1 MNSQS
6 GRRWTPAATV
16 LLASLA
22 LLAGCATQPPEPPGP
37 PAHQRLASQAEAAL
51 EDGRL
56 AEAAE
61 LLEEA
66 AAAAPAP
73 ESQRLR
79 LDAAQ
84 LRWRLADPDAVGRLL
99 EGLEPSDLGMQPA
112 ARYRLLQARLLRLE
126 GRAEAGAALL
136 APGPAPGLPPEARRQ
151 WLELQAALLEAAGQP
166 LEAARTQ
173 DRLAALLEGSQALQQ
188 NRATL
193 WQRLG
198 EVPMEQLRA
207 LVPPPPDR
215 FGGWLELAYLLR
227 EHALD
232 AARLEREVDA
242 WRERYPLHPG
252 HAIARDEL
260 AAQLERLRPP
270 RRVALLLPLSGRLAS
285 AGQAVQRGFLA
296 AYYAAPAAER
306 PALRVFDVGELG
318 VDPLTAYRLASE
330 WNARLVVGPLT
341 KEAVGRLAVRDDV
354 PVPVLALNSLPQDE
368 PVPPGGRF
376 FQFGLAPEDDAAA
389 AAALA
394 WDQGYRQVALL
405 APFSDWGE
413 RVAEAFRLAFSAIGG
428 QVVERERYE
437 PGSSDFSIPLRALF
451 NLDASDRRHREL
463 AAVLGRSLEFEPR
476 RRADMDAIMLA
487 AFPRE
492 ARLLMPQIRFH
503 RGLDLAV
510 LATSHAHAADPDD
523 AQADADMNGLLLVE
537 TPWLLLPPEQLEAAV
552 PPEALAQIW
561 PQSRDRLP
569 RLHALGED
577 AYRLSRFIRALPSA
591 PRSAHISGA
600 TGALGVDSSSR
611 VRRALPAGR
620 FRGQELRPMDDPPRY
635 YGQGESLR

>member
-1 MNSQS
+1 MNPQP
-6 GRRWTPAATV
+6 GRRWTSAATV
-16 LLASLA
+16 ALALLA

-37 PAHQRLASQAEAAL
+37 PPHQELAAQADAAL

-66 AAAAPAP
+66 AALAPAP
-73 ESQRLR
+73 ERPGLR
-79 LDAAQ
+79 LNAAE
-84 LRWRLADPDAVGRLL
+84 LLWRLAEPNAVRRLL
-99 EGLEPSDLGMQPA
+99 EGLKPSELAMRPA
-112 ARYRLLQARLLRLE
+112 ARYRLLQARLLRLD
-126 GRAEAGAALL
+126 GRAEAGADLL
-136 APGPAPGLPPEARRQ
+136 APGPAPGLPPGLRRQ
-151 WLELQAALLEAAGQP
+151 WLELQAALLEAAGEP

-173 DRLAALLEGSQALQQ
+173 DRLIPLLEGSEALER
-188 NRATL
+188 NRAAL

-232 AARLEREVDA
+232 AARLEREVNA
-242 WRERYPLHPG
+242 WLERYPLHPG
-252 HAIARDEL
+252 RAIARTEL
-260 AAQLERLRPP
+260 AAQLERLQPP
-270 RRVALLLPLSGRLAS
+270 RRIALLLPLSGRLAS

-296 AYYAAPAAER
+296 AYYAAPAAQR
-306 PALRVFDVGELG
+306 PALRVFDVGDQG
-318 VDPLTAYRLASE
+318 VDPLTAYRLARE
-330 WNARLVVGPLT
+330 WNAGLVVGPLT

-354 PVPVLALNSLPQDE
+354 PVPVLALNSLPQGE
-368 PVPPGGRF
+368 TLPPGRF

-389 AAALA
+389 AAVLA

-413 RVAEAFRLAFSAIGG
+413 RVAAAFRLAFSALGG
-428 QVVERERYE
+428 QVVEEERYE
-437 PGSSDFSIPLRALF
+437 SGTSDFSIPLRALF
-451 NLDASDRRHREL
+451 NLDASERRHREL
-463 AAVLGRSLEFEPR
+463 VSVLGRSLEFQPR

-487 AFPRE
+487 AFPRA
-492 ARLLMPQIRFH
+492 ARLLVPQIRFH

-510 LATSHAHAADPDD
+510 LATSHAHAAGPGD
-523 AQADADMNGLLLVE
+523 AQANADMNGLLLVE

-552 PPEALAQIW
+552 PPQALARVW

-577 AYRLSRFIRALPSA
+577 AYRLSRFIRALPYAASSA
-591 PRSAHISGA
+591 RISGA
-600 TGALGVDSSSR
+600 TGALGVDPSSR

-620 FRGQELRPMDDPPRY
+620 FRDGQLTPLDDPPRY
-635 YGQGESLR
+635 YGRGAGLR